1 MKRLSRFVMTE
12 SQLGPPI
19 NSATPLE
26 HLCVRISA
34 ASSHAMT
41 TVRGWVVV
49 RAGFGCPICGVET
62 SMVDQSTGRALSTK
76 RAMAPTKPR
85 CIKSPQYA
93 IKMPARQ
100 GFGPI
105 FTSTTAYL
113 SWPHTLGRPGL
124 LRMYDRWVIRWLDSS
139 NVNDHA
145 LGVTNQTRALTQP
158 RQ

>member
-1 MKRLSRFVMTE
+1 
-12 SQLGPPI
+12 
-19 NSATPLE
+19 
-26 HLCVRISA
+26 
-34 ASSHAMT
+34 
-41 TVRGWVVV
+41 
-49 RAGFGCPICGVET
+49 
-62 SMVDQSTGRALSTK
+62 
-76 RAMAPTKPR
+76 
-85 CIKSPQYA
+85 
-93 IKMPARQ
+93 MPARQ